1 MGVYGGSMEKQEI
14 KKTYRTED
22 LKNDLL
28 KRLSRIEGQ
37 IRGLLQM
44 VEDDRYCDDIL
55 VQIAASKGA
64 LSAVSN
70 LVLENHLKNCLVRDI
85 SQGESEILDE
95 LMDTIRK
102 MNK

>member
-1 MGVYGGSMEKQEI
+1 MEKQEI